1 MNKADFVK
9 VLRDP
14 ELLNRSTVNELMDL
28 AVQFPYSS
36 SVQAILALNM
46 FKENHILYDSQLKMA
61 ACSIADRNILRH
73 HISRLA
79 RIKEPSGLPDE
90 GIRQKPLRTEPEV
103 PAQEPI
109 MDTVVEPE
117 NTLSP
122 TESAAPDIQQQEILE
137 TTQSQSRTGFEV
149 KEQESAITQLS
160 DHEVHE
166 MDEDELLRRKS
177 IEELK
182 RIVAER
188 IKAIE
193 EEKRSGMTPASS
205 SKSDIIDKFIE
216 ESPTITRG
224 KSQFFNPVDVAQQSV
239 TDQENI
245 VSETLARIYLKQGH
259 SEKAISIFEKLILKY
274 PEKSSYFAALIEET
288 RLKKNS

>member
-109 MDTVVEPE
+109 MDTDVEPE

-193 EEKRSGMTPASS
+193 EEKRSGLAPASS

>member
-1 MNKADFVK
+1 MHKAEFVN
-9 VLRDP
+9 VMRDP
-14 ELLNRSTVNELMDL
+14 ELLNRISLNNLMDL

-36 SVQAILALNM
+36 SIQALLAMNM
-46 FKENHILYDSQLKMA
+46 FKENHILFDSQLKMA

-73 HISRLA
+73 HLSRLA
-79 RIKEPSGLPDE
+79 RIKEPTGLPDE
-90 GIRQKPLRTEPEV
+90 GIRPKQPEKEAEA
-103 PAQEPI
+103 PAKEPI
-109 MDTVVEPE
+109 REKHAEPDTGVSDHPTDEMSQQE
-117 NTLSP
+117 NETFESTTQQSTARSSADISAENKVQL
-122 TESAAPDIQQQEILE
+122 TES
-137 TTQSQSRTGFEV
+137 
-149 KEQESAITQLS
+149 
-160 DHEVHE
+160 EVHQL
-166 MDEDELLRRKS
+166 DEDELLRRKS

-193 EEKRSGMTPASS
+193 EEKRSGVAPVSR
-205 SKSDIIDKFIE
+205 SKSEIIDKFIE
-216 ESPTITRG
+216 ESPTITRS
-224 KSQFFNPVDVAQQSV
+224 KTQFFNPVDVAHQSV

-259 SEKAISIFEKLILKY
+259 LDKAISIFEKLMLKY